1 MKKRTKSLEFSKKTR
16 ERILCR
22 DREMC
27 IFCQIGY
34 NMYSTTEMGYQLDG
48 IMHYIPR
55 SQGGLGI
62 EQNGALGCHY
72 HHELMDNGSKGLRKE
87 MREIMKG
94 YLSGMYPDWNEKD
107 LYYNKWKGAA
117 K

>member
-62 EQNGALGCHY
+62 EQNGALGCRY